1 MRWGGGDGEVGLTK
15 GLENALEVGPNPGR
29 RGGSA
34 RVGDLGEALLV
45 AVPAGAVGGGA
56 VAVAVAR
63 VAPGRGGG
71 GGLAGRRR
79 SARVGAR
86 AAVPAGS
93 AVALQYSDFR
103 KEPSLGPAATG
114 RLRSVAAND

>member
-71 GGLAGRRR
+71 
-79 SARVGAR
+79 ARVGAR

>member
-71 GGLAGRRR
+71 
-79 SARVGAR
+79 ARGGAR

>member
-1 MRWGGGDGEVGLTK
+1 MRGGGGDGEIGLTK

-45 AVPAGAVGGGA
+45 AVPAGAVGGCA

-63 VAPGRGGG
+63 VAPGRG
-71 GGLAGRRR
+71 AR
-79 SARVGAR
+79 ARVGAR

>member
-71 GGLAGRRR
+71 
-79 SARVGAR
+79 AR
-86 AAVPAGS
+86 ARPPCSGS
-93 AVALQYSDFR
+93 AVFGFSERAKSRPGGDGSTPISCSERL
-103 KEPSLGPAATG
+103 TG
-114 RLRSVAAND
+114 RERTMCPAR